1 MPNYLNNTMILFI
14 NTNSKEEIKFFL
26 SDKTG
31 NILFSKTNIIDFKDS
46 QKILSLLEE
55 FLKESNIELSTINYL
70 TICNGP
76 GINMNFRIGIIMT
89 NSLAYILKIPII
101 SVLSTEFNSDQEF
114 IKIGINKLKNK
125 EHKELVLPEY
135 SIKKS

>member
-1 MPNYLNNTMILFI
+1 M
-14 NTNSKEEIKFFL
+14 
-26 SDKTG
+26 
-31 NILFSKTNIIDFKDS
+31 FSKLNIIDFKDS

-55 FLKESNIELSTINYL
+55 FLKESKIEPSIINYL

-101 SVLSTEFNSDQEF
+101 SVLSTDFNSDQEF
-114 IKIGINKLKNK
+114 IKIGIEKIQSKDY
-125 EHKELVLPEY
+125 EDLVLPEY
-135 SIKKS
+135 SIKNNQ

>member
-1 MPNYLNNTMILFI
+1 MILFI

-26 SDKTG
+26 SNKTG
-31 NILFSKTNIIDFKDS
+31 KILFSKINIIDFKDS

-55 FLKESNIELSTINYL
+55 FLKESNVEVSTISYL
-70 TICNGP
+70 IICNGP
-76 GINMNFRIGIIMT
+76 GINMNFRIGMIIT

-101 SVLSTEFNSDQEF
+101 SILSTEFNSDQEF
-114 IKIGINKLKNK
+114 IKIGIDKLNNK
-125 EHKELVLPEY
+125 EYKELVLPEY